1 MTSTVAVRMYNV
13 GFGDAFVVTVDHGG
27 QMWRMLVDCG
37 VHSQGRARP
46 IEEAVDAII
55 ADLTTASRDGQPHLD
70 VVVATHHHAD
80 HILGFAEEAWSRVV
94 VDEVWVPFVEDATDE
109 DARKLREGQHAAAAR
124 ITALV
129 EGRRPASGR
138 LPTALRVAQLLAANS
153 SGNATATD
161 RLLGRNGRGFRGPH
175 RVRYVP
181 STHPAENTVATAH
194 PAVIAHV
201 LGPSRDP
208 ATLKRMDPPASAR
221 WLSLDDPALDAVPA
235 AGRPLL
241 FNDVYAVTDPATLDA
256 ALVAATAQLDLDDL
270 ADDESLLAAA
280 SILEN
285 AVNNTSVFFVL
296 DVEGTGLLFPGDAQQ
311 GAWDHVLDDPAA
323 RALVAGVA
331 FVKIAHHG
339 SGNATPRRFVESVLP
354 DGRFAMLPWGLV
366 KRWQDS
372 IPQQRL
378 MAALEAHRHTVVHA
392 DSPQPV
398 AGRVTVH
405 DDLWSEMVFDLA

>member
-1 MTSTVAVRMYNV
+1 MTSTVGSGCTTSDSATRSSSPSTTAAQV
-13 GFGDAFVVTVDHGG
+13 
-27 QMWRMLVDCG
+27 WRMLVDCG

-46 IEEAVDAII
+46 IEESVDAII

-129 EGRRPASGR
+129 EGRRPAWAGSRQRCGS
-138 LPTALRVAQLLAANS
+138 PTARRELL
-153 SGNATATD
+153 GQRHRHD

-208 ATLKRMDPPASAR
+208 ATLKRMDPPTSAR

-256 ALVAATAQLDLDDL
+256 ALVAAPR
-270 ADDESLLAAA
+270 S
-280 SILEN
+280 S
-285 AVNNTSVFFVL
+285 TS
-296 DVEGTGLLFPGDAQQ
+296 TTSRTT
-311 GAWDHVLDDPAA
+311 
-323 RALVAGVA
+323 RACWR
-331 FVKIAHHG
+331 
-339 SGNATPRRFVESVLP
+339 PRRSS
-354 DGRFAMLPWGLV
+354 RT
-366 KRWQDS
+366 R
-372 IPQQRL
+372 
-378 MAALEAHRHTVVHA
+378 
-392 DSPQPV
+392 
-398 AGRVTVH
+398 
-405 DDLWSEMVFDLA
+405 